1 MLNSTIISEKV
12 CLDETKI
19 VFLHIKSGKNCK
31 NFKGMIENKPLRQII
46 EEAPPGSV
54 IFRTDYPQYNAEFVG
69 NVLAKLVEENLILK
83 LGQGIYYRPKMSRFG
98 ADKPSIIQIAESI
111 AKRDNT
117 KILPVGETVLN
128 ELGLSTQVPMNYS
141 FIAVS
146 SGRTIK
152 LGNQTIVFKRGVP
165 RNFAYQTTLMAYL
178 VQALKALGKDN
189 VGETELTQIRKLIRK
204 EPEQDKLRQDLM
216 LVPIWMRKILSP
228 IIKKN
233 GNETDT
239 LDKQ

>member
-1 MLNSTIISEKV
+1 
-12 CLDETKI
+12 
-19 VFLHIKSGKNCK
+19 
-31 NFKGMIENKPLRQII
+31 MIEDKPLRQII
-46 EEAPPGSV
+46 EEIPSGNV
-54 IFRTDYPQYNAEFVG
+54 IFRTDFPQYNAEFVG

-98 ADKPSIIQIAESI
+98 AVKPSVTQIAESI

-117 KILPVGETVLN
+117 KILPVGETALN

-141 FIAVS
+141 FLAVS

-178 VQALKALGKDN
+178 VQAFKALGKDN
-189 VGETELTQIRKLIRK
+189 VGETQLTQIRKLIR
-204 EPEQDKLRQDLM
+204 QDLM
-216 LVPIWMRKILSP
+216 LVPVWMRKILSP
-228 IIKKN
+228 IILKK
-233 GNETDT
+233 GNETET

>member
-1 MLNSTIISEKV
+1 MK
-12 CLDETKI
+12 
-19 VFLHIKSGKNCK
+19 
-31 NFKGMIENKPLRQII
+31 ENKPLRQII
-46 EEAPPGSV
+46 EETPPGNV
-54 IFRTDYPQYNAEFVG
+54 IFRTDYPQYNSEFVG
-69 NVLAKLVEENLILK
+69 NVLAKLVGEGLILK

-98 ADKPSIIQIAESI
+98 AIKPSVTQIAESI

-117 KILPVGETVLN
+117 KILPVGETALN
-128 ELGLSTQVPMNYS
+128 ELGLSTQVPMSS
-141 FIAVS
+141 FLAVS

-189 VGETELTQIRKLIRK
+189 VGETELAQIRKLIRQ

-216 LVPIWMRKILSP
+216 MVPIWMRKLLSP
-228 IIKKN
+228 IMLKK
-233 GNETDT
+233 GNEAET

>member
-1 MLNSTIISEKV
+1 
-12 CLDETKI
+12 
-19 VFLHIKSGKNCK
+19 
-31 NFKGMIENKPLRQII
+31 MIEDKPLRQII
-46 EEAPPGSV
+46 EEIPPGNV
-54 IFRTDYPQYNAEFVG
+54 IFRTDFPQYNAEFVG

-98 ADKPSIIQIAESI
+98 AVKPSVTQIAESI

-117 KILPVGETVLN
+117 KILPVGETALN

-141 FIAVS
+141 FLAVS

-152 LGNQTIVFKRGVP
+152 LGNQTIVFKRSVP

-189 VGETELTQIRKLIRK
+189 VGETELTQIRKLIRQ

-216 LVPIWMRKILSP
+216 LVPIWMRKLLSP
-228 IIKKN
+228 IILKK
-233 GNETDT
+233 GNETET

>member
-1 MLNSTIISEKV
+1 M
-12 CLDETKI
+12 
-19 VFLHIKSGKNCK
+19 
-31 NFKGMIENKPLRQII
+31 GMIEDKPLRQII
-46 EEAPPGSV
+46 EEIPSGNV
-54 IFRTDYPQYNAEFVG
+54 IFRTDFPQYNAEFVG

-98 ADKPSIIQIAESI
+98 AVKPSVTQIAESI

-117 KILPVGETVLN
+117 KILPVGETALN

-141 FIAVS
+141 FLAVS

-189 VGETELTQIRKLIRK
+189 VGETELTQIRKLIRQ

-216 LVPIWMRKILSP
+216 LVPIWMRKLLSP
-228 IIKKN
+228 IILKK
-233 GNETDT
+233 GNETET

>member
-1 MLNSTIISEKV
+1 M
-12 CLDETKI
+12 
-19 VFLHIKSGKNCK
+19 
-31 NFKGMIENKPLRQII
+31 GMIEDKPLRQII
-46 EEAPPGSV
+46 EEIPPGNV
-54 IFRTDYPQYNAEFVG
+54 IFRTDFPQYNAEFVG

-98 ADKPSIIQIAESI
+98 AVKPSVTQIAESI

-117 KILPVGETVLN
+117 KILPVILPVGETALN

-141 FIAVS
+141 FLAVS

-189 VGETELTQIRKLIRK
+189 VGETELTQIRKLIRQ

-216 LVPIWMRKILSP
+216 LVPIWMRKLLSP
-228 IIKKN
+228 IILKK
-233 GNETDT
+233 GNETET

>member
-1 MLNSTIISEKV
+1 MTE
-12 CLDETKI
+12 DR
-19 VFLHIKSGKNCK
+19 
-31 NFKGMIENKPLRQII
+31 PLRQII
-46 EEAPPGSV
+46 EETPPGSV

-69 NVLAKLVEENLILK
+69 NVLAKLVEENVIVK
-83 LGQGIYYRPKMSRFG
+83 LAQGIYYRPKMSRFG
-98 ADKPSIIQIAESI
+98 AVKPSVIQIAESI

-117 KILPVGETVLN
+117 EILPVGETALN
-128 ELGLSTQVPMNYS
+128 ELGLSTQVPMNYT
-141 FIAVS
+141 FLTVS

>member
-1 MLNSTIISEKV
+1 
-12 CLDETKI
+12 
-19 VFLHIKSGKNCK
+19 
-31 NFKGMIENKPLRQII
+31 MIEDKPLKQII
-46 EEAPPGSV
+46 EEIPPGNV
-54 IFRTDYPQYNAEFVG
+54 VFRTDFPQYNAEFVG

-98 ADKPSIIQIAESI
+98 AVKPSVTQIAESI

-117 KILPVGETVLN
+117 KILPVGETALN
-128 ELGLSTQVPMNYS
+128 ELGLSTQVPMSYT
-141 FIAVS
+141 FLTVS

-165 RNFAYQTTLMAYL
+165 RNFAYHTTLMAYL

-189 VGETELTQIRKLIRK
+189 VGETELTQIRKLIRQ

-216 LVPIWMRKILSP
+216 LVPIWMRKLLSP
-228 IIKKN
+228 IILKK
-233 GNETDT
+233 GNETET

>member
-1 MLNSTIISEKV
+1 MTE
-12 CLDETKI
+12 D
-19 VFLHIKSGKNCK
+19 
-31 NFKGMIENKPLRQII
+31 KPLRQII
-46 EEAPPGSV
+46 EETPPGN
-54 IFRTDYPQYNAEFVG
+54 ILFRTDFPQYNAEFVG
-69 NVLAKLVEENLILK
+69 NVLSKLVDDGVIIK
-83 LGQGIYYRPKMSRFG
+83 LAQGIYYRPKMSRFG
-98 ADKPSIIQIAESI
+98 AVKPSVTQIAESI

-117 KILPVGETVLN
+117 KILPVGETALN
-128 ELGLSTQVPMNYS
+128 ELGLSTQVPMSYT
-141 FIAVS
+141 FLAIS
-146 SGRTIK
+146 SGRTIN

-189 VGETELTQIRKLIRK
+189 IGETELTQIRKLIRK

-216 LVPIWMRKILSP
+216 MVPVWMRKLLSP
-228 IIKKN
+228 IILKK

>member
-1 MLNSTIISEKV
+1 MFGWDKNSTFV
-12 CLDETKI
+12 L
-19 VFLHIKSGKNCK
+19 KSGKYCK
-31 NFKGMIENKPLRQII
+31 NFKGMTEDRPLRQII
-46 EEAPPGSV
+46 EETPPGSV

-98 ADKPSIIQIAESI
+98 AVKPSIIQIAESI

>member
-1 MLNSTIISEKV
+1 
-12 CLDETKI
+12 
-19 VFLHIKSGKNCK
+19 
-31 NFKGMIENKPLRQII
+31 MIEDKPLKQII
-46 EEAPPGSV
+46 EEIPPGNV
-54 IFRTDYPQYNAEFVG
+54 VFRTDFPQYNAEFVG

-98 ADKPSIIQIAESI
+98 AVKPSVTQIAESI

-117 KILPVGETVLN
+117 KILPVGETALN
-128 ELGLSTQVPMNYS
+128 ELGLSTQVPMSYT
-141 FIAVS
+141 FLTVS

-165 RNFAYQTTLMAYL
+165 RNFAYHTTLMAYL

-189 VGETELTQIRKLIRK
+189 VGETELTQIRKLIRQ

-216 LVPIWMRKILSP
+216 LVPIWMRKLLSP
-228 IIKKN
+228 IILRK
-233 GNETDT
+233 GNETET

>member
-1 MLNSTIISEKV
+1 
-12 CLDETKI
+12 
-19 VFLHIKSGKNCK
+19 
-31 NFKGMIENKPLRQII
+31 MIEDKPLRQII
-46 EEAPPGSV
+46 EEIPPGNV
-54 IFRTDYPQYNAEFVG
+54 IFRTDFPQYNAEFVG

-98 ADKPSIIQIAESI
+98 AVKPSVTQIAESI

-117 KILPVGETVLN
+117 KILPVGETALN

-141 FIAVS
+141 FLAVS

-152 LGNQTIVFKRGVP
+152 LGNQTIVFKRGVS

-189 VGETELTQIRKLIRK
+189 VGETELTQIRKLIRQ

-216 LVPIWMRKILSP
+216 LVPIWMRKLLSP
-228 IIKKN
+228 IILKK
-233 GNETDT
+233 GNETET